1 MILNEREKTMKKLLS
16 IMLTVLMC
24 FSSITGAV
32 INVSAANTPAVFTIG
47 GAEADAG
54 ETVSID
60 IKYSSA
66 EEANLIAMA
75 AITLSSADAQIVG
88 FEFSESAKAVIN
100 TGLSNYDPETK
111 SIITLF
117 NNAQTFDG
125 VLGTLQVKVSD
136 NAADGVITIS
146 AGSRVQNEG
155 VGEVASSVENGTI
168 TVGDVAPAGKP
179 AYTIGN
185 AEATPGETINVDIRF
200 ASDKEV
206 NLIALGSIALSS
218 SDAEI
223 VGFAFS
229 DEAKAV
235 INTAL
240 SNYDPDTN
248 SIITLFNNAQTFD
261 GVLGTLQIKVSE
273 YAANGDIT
281 IRASSRV
288 QNEGVGVYE
297 SEVVAGKITVAKE
310 VVAEKAKYT
319 IGNVEETAGEIAEVP
334 VTFTTTQPVNLISLY
349 TITLG
354 SSDAE
359 IVGFEF
365 SDAAKAVINTGLSN
379 YDPDTKSVVTL
390 FNNAQTFDGV
400 LGTLK
405 IKINENAPTGNIAI
419 TASSNATNEGVG
431 PVESEVIAGSIAV
444 TAKAPV
450 VKDAEFV
457 IGNAE
462 AVAGD
467 TVDVAINFKTEA
479 DVNLIAISEIT
490 FDSANAEIVE
500 FEFTEV
506 AKNIIN
512 TDLSNFDPATKSIIV
527 LFNNAQPFDGVL
539 GTLKVKVAENAP
551 TGDIAITAGSMARN
565 EAVGDVESKV
575 TSGKIAVTEKAVELK
590 GAEFVIG
597 NAEAVAGDT
606 VDVAINFATDT
617 AANLVAISAI
627 TFDSANAEI
636 VGFEFSAEAKAAIN
650 TGLSNYDPATKSI
663 VALFNQS
670 QVFDGVLG
678 TLKVKVADAAPTG
691 DIAITAGSSVQN
703 ENAAEGEKVVTSK
716 VTAGKIAVTEK
727 APVGPEVTD
736 ISIDKSSI
744 EVPFAKSEKIAEY
757 IKENINVKLIYD
769 NQTDADA
776 DKAKVKVELGE
787 GKVTV
792 SVEGYDFTKEV
803 TYTIG
808 KKILMGL
815 TSEKYVSQTFEWNEE
830 IKDEYAFRSFGKITA
845 RYEFDNDDGYIEED
859 ATDIAIPLMDIEERQ
874 AKVRVLANGEDDF
887 HQINREFIILSA
899 PGTVSALGTL
909 AVPFG
914 TEDVA
919 DYVRKNANIKVARE
933 DGTDYPYKAEEIKI
947 EVNGDK
953 TQATISFVGKQLT
966 PVVVTLTKNTFPEGK
981 VVAIKAEPASVDV
994 AWDADEAAIIA
1005 AAKENLKVTATYE
1018 NGVSADLDAA
1028 KYTVAYKDGNV
1039 VVSCNEDANIT
1050 ATITVNKGDVPVTG
1064 IEVLPEALTF
1074 DYGTEVTAD
1083 LVKGLITSVNVV
1095 YADDSR
1101 VETTDYVVTVDGDV
1115 ATVTYADEYTDTIAI
1130 TINAAPQ
1137 TGIVAEPATVEVPYG
1152 TAQEDVAKAI
1162 ADAIKV
1168 YPTYADGSKG
1178 EATNDF
1184 GVEINGRADTA
1195 TITTGNFETTVAV
1208 TYATQDAKLVA
1219 PEKVSVPYN
1228 KHNEKSNAEIAD
1240 YIKDEIDGKVKYVDI
1255 YGEEFEAADTY
1266 IVTYAD
1272 EKATVS
1278 YEGLE
1283 AEIKVTL
1290 KKKSSGSS
1298 TPSGTVVRPG
1308 GSATVTNPEIKGID
1322 VTADAVEIPEA
1333 DKSDAAKIE
1342 DAVKDAITNIVVQWT
1357 EGKDDTEVDVDDVT
1371 ITVDTENKKAT
1382 VAYKGFEDVI
1392 NYTVENEAA
1401 SDIPYTDVEKD
1412 DWAYDIIKDLSDK
1425 GIINGDYG
1433 NTLRPGFGI
1442 TREEVA
1448 KLVLKVK
1455 GIEVDESLE
1464 LNIPDPESVS
1474 DWAKGYVATAVK
1486 YGILK
1491 GYDDGT
1497 MKGNQIVT
1505 RAELS
1510 AIIVRALNATSE
1522 VTNYSFTDVTADDW
1536 FADTVECA
1544 KNLGIVKG
1552 YGDGTFRG
1560 NNDVTR
1566 REAFAMAH
1574 RMMTL
1579 IAALEQ

>member
-1 MILNEREKTMKKLLS
+1 
-16 IMLTVLMC
+16 MC
-24 FSSITGAV
+24 FSSIAGTM
-32 INVSAANTPAVFTIG
+32 INVSAANTPAVFTIDSAT
-47 GAEADAG
+47 AEAGDIKY
-54 ETVSID
+54 ID

-66 EEANLIAMA
+66 EEANLIA
-75 AITLSSADAQIVG
+75 IAQIKSSSEDAVIEG
-88 FEFSESAKAVIN
+88 FEFSDSAKAVIN
-100 TGLSNYDPETK
+100 TGLSNYDPDTN

-117 NNAQTFDG
+117 NAAQTFDG

-136 NAADGVITIS
+136 NAKDGVITIS
-146 AGSRVQNEG
+146 ATGSNVQNEG
-155 VGEVASSVENGTI
+155 VGEVESSVENGTI

-185 AEATPGETINVDIRF
+185 AEAIPGETINVDIRF

-206 NLIALGSIALSS
+206 NLIALGAIEFDPAN
-218 SDAEI
+218 AEI
-223 VGFAFS
+223 AGFAFS

-235 INTAL
+235 INTGL

-261 GVLGTLQIKVSE
+261 GILGTLQVKVNE
-273 YAANGDIT
+273 NAPEGDIE
-281 IRASSRV
+281 IKASSRV

-359 IVGFEF
+359 IVDFVF
-365 SDAAKAVINTGLSN
+365 SDEAKAVINTGLSN

-405 IKINENAPTGNIAI
+405 IKINENAPTGNITI
-419 TASSNATNEGVG
+419 SASSNATNEGVG
-431 PVESEVIAGSIAV
+431 PVESEVIAGNIAV
-444 TAKAPV
+444 TAKAP
-450 VKDAEFV
+450 
-457 IGNAE
+457 
-462 AVAGD
+462 
-467 TVDVAINFKTEA
+467 
-479 DVNLIAISEIT
+479 
-490 FDSANAEIVE
+490 
-500 FEFTEV
+500 
-506 AKNIIN
+506 
-512 TDLSNFDPATKSIIV
+512 
-527 LFNNAQPFDGVL
+527 
-539 GTLKVKVAENAP
+539 TLE
-551 TGDIAITAGSMARN
+551 
-565 EAVGDVESKV
+565 
-575 TSGKIAVTEKAVELK
+575 

-597 NAEAVAGDT
+597 NAEAVAGET

-617 AANLVAISAI
+617 NVNLIAISEI
-627 TFDSANAEI
+627 TFDSENAEI
-636 VGFEFSAEAKAAIN
+636 AEFVFSDEAKAVIN
-650 TGLSNYDPATKSI
+650 TALSNYDPATGSI
-663 VALFNQS
+663 IVLFNNA

-678 TLKVKVADAAPTG
+678 TLKVKVADNAPTG
-691 DIAITAGSSVQN
+691 DIAIKAGSMARN
-703 ENAAEGEKVVTSK
+703 EGVGDVTSK
-716 VTAGKIAVTEK
+716 VTEGKIAVTEK

-736 ISIDKSSI
+736 ISVDKSSI
-744 EVPFAKSEKIAEY
+744 EVPFAKSGKIAEY
-757 IKENINVKLIYD
+757 IKENIYVKLIYD

-776 DKAKVKVELGE
+776 EKAKVKVELGE

-808 KKILMGL
+808 KKILTGL
-815 TSEKYVSQTFEWNEE
+815 TSEKSVSQTFEWNEE
-830 IKDEYAFRSFGKITA
+830 IKDEYAFRSFGKIIA

-874 AKVRVLANGEDDF
+874 AKVRVLVNGDEDDF
-887 HQINREFIILSA
+887 HQINRPFTILSA

-981 VVAIKAEPASVDV
+981 VVAIKAEPASIDV

-1028 KYTVAYKDGNV
+1028 KYTVAYKDGNI

-1050 ATITVNKGDVPVTG
+1050 ATITVNKADVPVTG
-1064 IEVLPEALTF
+1064 IEVLPEAMTF

-1083 LVKGLITSVNVV
+1083 LVKDLITSVKVV
-1095 YADDSR
+1095 YADDSK
-1101 VETTDYVVTVDGDV
+1101 VDTTDYVVTVDGDV
-1115 ATVTYADEYTDTIAI
+1115 ATVTYAGEYTDTIAI
-1130 TINAAPQ
+1130 TFNAAPQ
-1137 TGIVAEPATVEVPYG
+1137 TGIVAEPAAVEVPYG

-1168 YPTYADGSKG
+1168 YPTYADNTKG
-1178 EATNDF
+1178 EAIVDF

-1195 TITTGNFETTVAV
+1195 KITTGNFETTVSV

-1219 PEKVSVPYN
+1219 PEKVSVPYKN
-1228 KHNEKSNAEIAD
+1228 HNEKSDAEIAD
-1240 YIKDEIDGKVKYVDI
+1240 YIKDKIDGQVKYVDI

-1283 AEIKVTL
+1283 AEIEVTL
-1290 KKKSSGSS
+1290 KKKSSGSG
-1298 TPSGTVVRPG
+1298 TASGTVVRPG
-1308 GSATVTNPEIKGID
+1308 NDVITNPEIIGID
-1322 VTADAVEIPEA
+1322 VKADAVEVAEA
-1333 DKSDAAKIE
+1333 DKDNAEAIE
-1342 DAVKDAITNIVVQWT
+1342 AAVKDAITSVAVKWS
-1357 EGKDDTEVDVDDVT
+1357 EGKADTTVAVDEVT
-1371 ITVDTENKKAT
+1371 ITVDIANNKAT
-1382 VAYKGFEDVI
+1382 VAYEGFEDVVT
-1392 NYTVENEAA
+1392 YTVKS
-1401 SDIPYTDVEKD
+1401 SDAPSTDLPYTDVEKD
-1412 DWAYDIIKDLSDK
+1412 DWAYDAIKGLSDR

-1448 KLVLKVK
+1448 KVVLKAK
-1455 GIEVDESLE
+1455 GIEVDETLT
-1464 LNIPDPESVS
+1464 LNVTDPESVS
-1474 DWAKGYVATAVK
+1474 DWATGYVATAMK
-1486 YGILK
+1486 EGIIK
-1491 GYDDGT
+1491 GYEDGT
-1497 MKGNQIVT
+1497 VKGNKIVT
-1505 RAELS
+1505 RAELA
-1510 AIIVRALNATSE
+1510 AIIVRSINATSE
-1522 VTNYSFTDVTADDW
+1522 VKSSSFADVTEADW
-1536 FADTVECA
+1536 FFAEVECA
-1544 KNLGIVKG
+1544 KQLGIING
-1552 YGDGTFRG
+1552 YEDNTFRG

-1566 REAFAMAH
+1566 REAFAMVY
-1574 RMMTL
+1574 RMVTL
-1579 IAALEQ
+1579 IEALQQ

>member
-1 MILNEREKTMKKLLS
+1 
-16 IMLTVLMC
+16 MC

-88 FEFSESAKAVIN
+88 FEFSDSAKAVIN
-100 TGLSNYDPETK
+100 TGLSNYDPDTK

-136 NAADGVITIS
+136 NAADGVITIT
-146 AGSRVQNEG
+146 AGSMARNEG

-185 AEATPGETINVDIRF
+185 AEAKPGETINVDIRF

-240 SNYDPDTN
+240 SNYDADTK

-281 IRASSRV
+281 IRAFSRV

-334 VTFTTTQPVNLISLY
+334 VTFTTTQPVNLTSFY
-349 TITLG
+349 SVTLG

-379 YDPDTKSVVTL
+379 YDPDTKSVITL
-390 FNNAQTFDGV
+390 FNAPQTFDGV

-405 IKINENAPTGNIAI
+405 IKVSENAPTCNIAI
-419 TASSNATNEGVG
+419 TATSNATNEGVG
-431 PVESEVIAGSIAV
+431 PVETEVIAGNIAV
-444 TAKAPV
+444 TAKAPTLEG
-450 VKDAEFV
+450 AEFV

-512 TDLSNFDPATKSIIV
+512 TDLSNYDPATKSIIV

-565 EAVGDVESKV
+565 EGVGDVTSKV
-575 TSGKIAVTEKAVELK
+575 TDGKIAVTEKAVELE

-617 AANLVAISAI
+617 PANLVAISAI

-636 VGFEFSAEAKAAIN
+636 TGFEFSDAAKAVIN
-650 TGLSNYDPATKSI
+650 TALSNYDPATKSI
-663 VALFNQS
+663 VALFNQA
-670 QVFDGVLG
+670 QTFDGILG

-703 ENAAEGEKVVTSK
+703 ENAGEGEKVVTSK

-727 APVGPEVTD
+727 APVGPEVID
-736 ISIDKSSI
+736 IYVDKYSI
-744 EVPFAKSEKIAEY
+744 EVPFAKSGKIAEY
-757 IKENINVKLIYD
+757 IKENIDVKLIYD

-815 TSEKYVSQTFEWNEE
+815 TSEKSVSQTFEWNEE

-874 AKVRVLANGEDDF
+874 AKVRVLANGEDDY

-1039 VVSCNEDANIT
+1039 VVSCNENANIT
-1050 ATITVNKGDVPVTG
+1050 ATITVNRAAVPVAG
-1064 IEVLPEALTF
+1064 IEVLPEELTF

-1101 VETTDYVVTVDGDV
+1101 VGTTEYVVTVDGDV
-1115 ATVTYADEYTDTIAI
+1115 ATVTYAGEYSDTIAI

-1137 TGIVAEPATVEVPYG
+1137 TGIVAEPAAVEVPYG
-1152 TAQEDVAKAI
+1152 TKLADVAKAI

-1184 GVEINGRADTA
+1184 GVEINGREDTA

-1208 TYATQDAKLVA
+1208 TYATQDAKLIA
-1219 PEKVSVPYN
+1219 PARVSVPYN

-1240 YIKDEIDGKVKYVDI
+1240 YIKDKIDGQVKYVDI

-1283 AEIKVTL
+1283 AEITVKL
-1290 KKKSSGSS
+1290 AKKTNSS
-1298 TPSGTVVRPG
+1298 TSTGTVVRPG
-1308 GSATVTNPEIKGID
+1308 DAVITNPEIIGID
-1322 VTADAVEIPEA
+1322 VKADAVEIAEEDKDNAEA
-1333 DKSDAAKIE
+1333 IE
-1342 DAVKDAITNIVVQWT
+1342 AAVKDAITSVTVKWS
-1357 EGKDDTEVDVDDVT
+1357 EGKADTAVAVDKVT
-1371 ITVDTENKKAT
+1371 ITVDTANNKAT
-1382 VAYKGFEDVI
+1382 VAYEGFEDVVT
-1392 NYTVENEAA
+1392 YTVKS
-1401 SDIPYTDVEKD
+1401 SDAPSTDLPYTDVEKD
-1412 DWAYDIIKDLSDK
+1412 DWAYDAIKGLSDR

-1448 KLVLKVK
+1448 KVVLKAK
-1455 GIEVDESLE
+1455 GIEVDETLT
-1464 LNIPDPESVS
+1464 LNVTDPESVS
-1474 DWAKGYVATAVK
+1474 DWATGYVATAMK
-1486 YGILK
+1486 EGIIK
-1491 GYDDGT
+1491 GYEDGT
-1497 MKGNQIVT
+1497 VKGNKIVT
-1505 RAELS
+1505 RAELA
-1510 AIIVRALNATSE
+1510 AIIVRSINATSE
-1522 VTNYSFTDVTADDW
+1522 VKSSSFADVTEADW
-1536 FADTVECA
+1536 FFAEVECA
-1544 KNLGIVKG
+1544 KQLGIING
-1552 YGDGTFRG
+1552 YEDNTFRG

-1566 REAFAMAH
+1566 REAFAMVY
-1574 RMMTL
+1574 RMVTL
-1579 IAALEQ
+1579 IEALQQ